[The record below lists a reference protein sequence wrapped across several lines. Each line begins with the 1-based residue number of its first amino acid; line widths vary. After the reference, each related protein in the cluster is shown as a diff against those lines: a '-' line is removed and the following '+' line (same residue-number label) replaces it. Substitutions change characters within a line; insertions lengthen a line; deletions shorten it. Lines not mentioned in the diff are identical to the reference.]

1 MSTKLSGLEGLTRQD
16 AMEGLA
22 EAGPRGMESTELRKT
37 ISRKWDSAAVDRA
50 LADLQR
56 EGEAVEYKG
65 RWIAVRHTE
74 WIVGQVDQ
82 FEKGDALIRMGAR
95 REAGYFVSRRN
106 LKGAIDKDRVLIRRV
121 KTPRKR
127 GGDRLP
133 EATVVRVLDRPLRTL
148 VGTLDWEGDRRWLV
162 PFDPK
167 VSLELEVV
175 DGDKFLED
183 QYVVVEVLDLARGVQ
198 GPVKGRVIEV
208 LGSADSPGVDVL
220 VMLRHFRIPDSFP
233 EAVLE
238 EASRFSEDPI
248 ESDLLDRRD
257 LTAEITVTIDGET
270 ARDFD
275 DAISVEQRPDGGFRA
290 GVHIADVS
298 HYVSEGEPLD
308 LEAFRRGTSV
318 YFPDRAIP
326 MLPESLSNGL
336 CSLRPDVLRLTLS
349 AFLEFS
355 PDGEVESR
363 SFDTTVIRSQRR
375 LTYGEVRRVLEVP
388 GPGDE
393 KEYGA
398 VLQTL
403 QAAEALARVLNRRR
417 MARGSIDFDLPEG
430 NVILDEEGFT
440 VGVRP
445 GERNIAHRIIEELM
459 IAANEAVAFHL
470 DGHGSPALFRVHDP
484 PQPTSLE
491 ELRSVVKPLGLKL
504 EGDLELLNP
513 RALQA
518 LLTQAEGK
526 PEEPFVS
533 SLVLRAMQQAA
544 YDPEC
549 RGHYALG
556 SNHYTHFTSPIRR
569 YPDLLVHRQLK
580 KLLRASDPSEDGD
593 SLLEPRLPSI
603 AEHCSFT
610 ERRAERAERQLLQ
623 WKLVRLLAGRI
634 GEKFSGR
641 VTGVQPFGLFVQ
653 LSDYFVDG
661 LVPIRS
667 MADDFYVYEA
677 DSHRL
682 IGQEKGRIYRL
693 ADQVEVV
700 LAAVDPRQRGLS
712 LAIAGMPEPR
722 RSRPRRPRRRSPR

>member
-1 MSTKLSGLEGLTRQD
+1 MSTELSGLDGVTRQD
-16 AMEGLA
+16 VLELLLK
-22 EAGPRGMESTELRKT
+22 AGPRGMRLAEMQKDMAPDWDAGTVEQALRN
-37 ISRKWDSAAVDRA
+37 
-50 LADLQR
+50 LQR
-56 EGEAVEYKG
+56 DGLAVEWNQ
-65 RWIAVRHTE
+65 RWMAIRHTE
-74 WIVGQVDQ
+74 WVVGQVDRL
-82 FEKGDALIRMGAR
+82 EKGDALIRTGDR
-95 REAGYFVSRRN
+95 WEAGYFVSRRN
-106 LKGAIDKDRVLIRRV
+106 LKGAIDRDRVLIRRV
-121 KTPRKR
+121 KTSGRK

-133 EATVVRVLDRPLRTL
+133 EATIVRVLERPLRTV
-148 VGTLDWEGDRRWLV
+148 VGTLEHEGDRRWLV

-167 VSLELEVV
+167 VNLDLEVTG
-175 DGDKFLED
+175 GDKMLED
-183 QYVVVEVLDLARGVQ
+183 QYVVVEVLDPPRGSR
-198 GPVKGRVIEV
+198 GPLRGRVTEV
-208 LGSADSPGVDVL
+208 LGSASSPGVDVL

-233 EAVLE
+233 DDVLAEAE
-238 EASRFSEDPI
+238 QFGEDPLQ
-248 ESDLLDRRD
+248 SDLDGRRD
-257 LTAEITVTIDGET
+257 LTSETTLTIDGES

-275 DAISVEQRPDGGFRA
+275 DAISVERRADGGFRA

-298 HYVSEGEPLD
+298 HYVSEVAPLD

-326 MLPESLSNGL
+326 MLPERLSNGL
-336 CSLRPDVLRLTLS
+336 CSLRPDVVRLTLS
-349 AFLEFS
+349 AFLEIS
-355 PDGEVESR
+355 SDGEVESR
-363 SFDTTVIRSQRR
+363 SFDTTVIRSSRR
-375 LTYGEVRRVLEVP
+375 LTYGEVRRLLEAP
-388 GPGDE
+388 QAGDDQ
-393 KEYGA
+393 EYAA
-398 VLQTL
+398 VLPTL
-403 QAAEALARVLNRRR
+403 RAAEGLARALNRRR
-417 MARGSIDFDLPEG
+417 MDRGSIDFDLPEG
-430 NVILDEEGFT
+430 DVILDEEGFT

-445 GERNIAHRIIEELM
+445 GERNIAHRIIEEMM

-470 DGHGSPALFRVHDP
+470 DGHESPAVYRVHDP
-484 PQPTSLE
+484 PQSTSLE

-513 RALQA
+513 AALQA
-518 LLTQAEGK
+518 LLKQAEGK

-556 SNHYTHFTSPIRR
+556 STHYTHFTSPIRR

-580 KLLRASDPSEDGD
+580 KLLRGAEPSEER
-593 SLLEPRLPSI
+593 SSQLESRLPSI

-623 WKLVRLLAGRI
+623 WKLVRLLAAKI
-634 GEKFSGR
+634 GERFSGR

-667 MADDFYVYEA
+667 MADDFYAYEA

-682 IGQEKGRIYRL
+682 VGQENGKIFRL

-700 LAAVDPRQRGLS
+700 LTAVDPRQRGLS

-722 RSRPRRPRRRSPR
+722 QSRPRRQRRRSPR

>member
-1 MSTKLSGLEGLTRQD
+1 VSTELSGLIGVTRQD
-16 AMEGLA
+16 VLEQLLRAGQKGLQLVELQKKMAAEWDAGAVEQALVELQRDGLA
-22 EAGPRGMESTELRKT
+22 
-37 ISRKWDSAAVDRA
+37 
-50 LADLQR
+50 
-56 EGEAVEYKG
+56 VEWNR
-65 RWIAVRHTE
+65 RWMAIRHTE
-74 WIVGQVDQ
+74 WIVGRLDRL
-82 FEKGDALIRMGAR
+82 EKGDALIRTGDR

-121 KTPRKR
+121 KTPQRSR
-127 GGDRLP
+127 EDRLP
-133 EATVVRVLDRPLRTL
+133 EATVVRVLERPLRTL

-167 VSLELEVV
+167 VSLDLEVTG
-175 DGDKFLED
+175 GDKMLED
-183 QYVVVEVLDLARGVQ
+183 QYVVVEVLDPDRGTR
-198 GPVKGRVIEV
+198 GRLRGRVTEV

-220 VMLRHFRIPDSFP
+220 VMLRHFRIPDEFP
-233 EAVLE
+233 AETLAAAE
-238 EASRFSEDPI
+238 RFGEDPDPG
-248 ESDLLDRRD
+248 DLTGRRD
-257 LTAEITVTIDGET
+257 LTGDTTVTIDGES

-275 DAISVEQRPDGGFRA
+275 DAISVERRPDGGFSA

-298 HYVSEGEPLD
+298 HYVSEGGPLD

-336 CSLRPDVLRLTLS
+336 CSLRPDVPRLTMS

-355 PDGEVESR
+355 SEGEVDSR
-363 SFDTTVIRSQRR
+363 SFDTSVIRSKRR
-375 LTYGEVRRVLEVP
+375 LTYEEVRRLLEEP
-388 GPGDE
+388 NREDAR
-393 KEYGA
+393 EYGS
-398 VLQTL
+398 VLPTL
-403 QAAEALARVLNRRR
+403 QAAEALARALNRRR
-417 MARGSIDFDLPEG
+417 MDRGSIDFDLPEG

-470 DGHGSPALFRVHDP
+470 DSHETPAVYRVHDP
-484 PQPTSLE
+484 PQATPLE

-513 RALQA
+513 SALQA
-518 LLTQAEGK
+518 LLKQAEGR

-544 YDPEC
+544 YDPAC

-556 SNHYTHFTSPIRR
+556 STHYTHFTSPIRR

-580 KLLRASDPSEDGD
+580 GLLTPAAASVEDD
-593 SLLEPRLPSI
+593 ALLERRLPSI

-623 WKLVRLLAGRI
+623 WKLVRLLAERI
-634 GEKFSGR
+634 GETFQGR

-667 MADDFYVYEA
+667 MADDFYVFEA

-682 IGQEKGRIYRL
+682 IGQEKGRTYRL

-700 LAAVDPRQRGLS
+700 LTGVDPRQRGLS
-712 LAIAGMPEPR
+712 LAIKGMPEPR
-722 RSRPRRPRRRSPR
+722 RARPRRQRRRSSR

>member
-1 MSTKLSGLEGLTRQD
+1 MSTELSGLDGVTRQEVLERLLQ
-16 AMEGLA
+16 AGARGL
-22 EAGPRGMESTELRKT
+22 ETDQ
-37 ISRKWDSAAVDRA
+37 IQRA
-50 LADLQR
+50 LAADWEAAAVEKALVELQR
-56 EGEAVEYKG
+56 DGLAVEWNR
-65 RWIAVRHTE
+65 RWMAVRHTE
-74 WIVGQVDQ
+74 WIAGQVNQ
-82 FEKGDALIRMGAR
+82 LEKGDALIRSGDR

-106 LKGAIDKDRVLIRRV
+106 LKGAIDKDRVLVRRV
-121 KTPRKR
+121 KTSR
-127 GGDRLP
+127 GKHDTRLP
-133 EATVVRVLDRPLRTL
+133 EATVVKVLERPLRTV

-167 VSLELEVV
+167 VSLDLEVV
-175 DGDKFLED
+175 DGDRMLED
-183 QYVVVEVLDLARGVQ
+183 QYVVVEVLEPNRGER
-198 GPVKGRVIEV
+198 GRLRGRVVEV
-208 LGSADSPGVDVL
+208 LGSASSPGVDVL
-220 VMLRHFRIPDSFP
+220 VMLRHFRIPDTFP
-233 EAVLE
+233 GEALA
-238 EASRFSEDPI
+238 EAERFGEDPAQ
-248 ESDLLDRRD
+248 SDLVGRRD
-257 LTAEITVTIDGET
+257 LTTAIAVTIDGET

-275 DAISVEQRPDGGFRA
+275 DAITVQKRSEGGFSA
-290 GVHIADVS
+290 GIHIADVS
-298 HYVSEGEPLD
+298 HYVSEGQALD

-318 YFPDRAIP
+318 YFPDRAVP

-336 CSLRPDVLRLTLS
+336 CSLRPDVQRLTLS

-355 PDGEVESR
+355 PDGEVESQ
-363 SFDTTVIRSQRR
+363 SFETTVICSKKR
-375 LTYGEVRRVLEVP
+375 LTYGEVRRLLEAP
-388 GPGDE
+388 EPTDAQ
-393 KEYGA
+393 EYGE
-398 VLQTL
+398 VLPTL
-403 QAAEALARVLNRRR
+403 RAAEALARVLNRRR
-417 MARGSIDFDLPEG
+417 MERGSIDFDLPEG

-470 DGHGSPALFRVHDP
+470 DTHESPAVYRVHDS
-484 PQPTSLE
+484 PQLTALE

-513 RALQA
+513 AALQA
-518 LLTQAEGK
+518 LLKQVEGK
-526 PEEPFVS
+526 PEEPFVA
-533 SLVLRAMQQAA
+533 SLVLRSMQQAS

-556 SNHYTHFTSPIRR
+556 STHYTHFTSPIRR

-580 KLLRASDPSEDGD
+580 RLSEPSESSEAAD
-593 SLLEPRLPSI
+593 SMLERRLPSI
-603 AEHCSFT
+603 AEHCGFT

-641 VTGVQPFGLFVQ
+641 ITGVQPFGLFVQ

-667 MADDFYVYEA
+667 MADDYYVFEA

-682 IGQEKGRIYRL
+682 VGQEKGRVYRL

-700 LAAVDPRQRGLS
+700 LSGVDPRQRGLTLS
-712 LAIAGMPEPR
+712 IEGMPEPR
-722 RSRPRRPRRRSPR
+722 KPPRRRQRRQRPR

>member
-1 MSTKLSGLEGLTRQD
+1 MSTELSGLTGVTRQD
-16 AMEGLA
+16 VLEQLLGAGQKGLQLVELQERMAPDWDGGAIEQALVELQRDGLA
-22 EAGPRGMESTELRKT
+22 
-37 ISRKWDSAAVDRA
+37 
-50 LADLQR
+50 
-56 EGEAVEYKG
+56 VEWNR
-65 RWIAVRHTE
+65 RWMAIRHTE
-74 WIVGQVDQ
+74 WIVGRVDRL
-82 FEKGDALIRMGAR
+82 EKGDALIRTGDR

-106 LKGAIDKDRVLIRRV
+106 LKGAIDKDRVLLRRV
-121 KTPRKR
+121 KTSHRKR
-127 GGDRLP
+127 QDRLP
-133 EATVVRVLDRPLRTL
+133 EATVVKVLERPLRTL

-167 VSLELEVV
+167 VSLDLEVIG
-175 DGDKFLED
+175 GDRMLED
-183 QYVVVEVLDLARGVQ
+183 QYVVVEVLDPERGTR
-198 GPVKGRVIEV
+198 GRLRGRVTEV
-208 LGSADSPGVDVL
+208 LGSASSPGVDVL
-220 VMLRHFRIPDSFP
+220 VMLRHFRIPDEFP
-233 EAVLE
+233 AETLAAAE
-238 EASRFSEDPI
+238 RFGADPDPA
-248 ESDLLDRRD
+248 DLAGRRD
-257 LTAEITVTIDGET
+257 LTTDTTVTIDGET

-275 DAISVEQRPDGGFRA
+275 DAISVGQRPDGGFSA

-298 HYVSEGEPLD
+298 HYVSEGDPLD

-318 YFPDRAIP
+318 YFPDRAVP
-326 MLPESLSNGL
+326 MLPENLSNGL
-336 CSLRPDVLRLTLS
+336 CSLRPDVPRLTLS
-349 AFLEFS
+349 AFLEIS
-355 PDGEVESR
+355 SDGEVESR
-363 SFDTTVIRSQRR
+363 RFDTSVIRSQRR
-375 LTYGEVRRVLEVP
+375 LTYEEVRRLLEEPV
-388 GPGDE
+388 DE
-393 KEYGA
+393 DAKEYGE
-398 VLQTL
+398 VLPTL
-403 QAAEALARVLNRRR
+403 RAAEELARALNRRR
-417 MARGSIDFDLPEG
+417 MDRGSIDFDLPEG

-470 DGHGSPALFRVHDP
+470 DSHEIPALYRVHDP
-484 PQPTSLE
+484 PQATPLE

-513 RALQA
+513 SALQA
-518 LLTQAEGK
+518 LLKQVEGR

-556 SNHYTHFTSPIRR
+556 STHYTHFTSPIRR

-580 KLLRASDPSEDGD
+580 KLLGPSASSAEDD
-593 SLLEPRLPSI
+593 ELLHRRSPSI

-623 WKLVRLLAGRI
+623 WKLVRLLEGRI
-634 GEKFSGR
+634 GETFQGR

-653 LSDYFVDG
+653 LSEYFVDG

-667 MADDFYVYEA
+667 MADDFYVFEA

-682 IGQEKGRIYRL
+682 VGREKGRTYRL

-700 LAAVDPRQRGLS
+700 LAGVDPRQRGLS
-712 LAIAGMPEPR
+712 LAIQGMPEPR
-722 RSRPRRPRRRSPR
+722 RTRPRRPRRRSSR

>member
-1 MSTKLSGLEGLTRQD
+1 MSTELSGVSGVIREDVSERLL
-16 AMEGLA
+16 
-22 EAGPRGMESTELRKT
+22 EAGPKGLQ
-37 ISRKWDSAAVDRA
+37 

-56 EGEAVEYKG
+56 EMAPDWTGIAVEQALAELQREG
-65 RWIAVRHTE
+65 IAVEWNRRWTAVRHTE
-74 WIVGQVDQ
+74 WIVGQLDRL
-82 FEKGDALIRMGAR
+82 ERGDALVRTGDR
-95 REAGYFVSRRN
+95 REAGYFIGRSN
-106 LKGAIDKDRVLIRRV
+106 LKGAIDRDRVLIRRI
-121 KTPRKR
+121 KTSNRR
-127 GGDRLP
+127 REDRLP

-167 VSLELEVV
+167 VSLDLEVIG
-175 DGDKFLED
+175 GDKMLEE
-183 QYVVVEVLDLARGVQ
+183 QYVVVEVLDPDRGTR
-198 GPVKGRVIEV
+198 GRLRGRVIEV
-208 LGSADSPGVDVL
+208 LGSATSPGVDVL
-220 VMLRHFRIPDSFP
+220 VMLRHFKIPDEFP
-233 EAVLE
+233 EDALAAAERFGENPDDGDLE
-238 EASRFSEDPI
+238 SRRN
-248 ESDLLDRRD
+248 L
-257 LTAEITVTIDGET
+257 AEQITVTIDGES

-275 DAISVEQRPDGGFRA
+275 DAISVEQRPDGGFSA

-298 HYVSEGEPLD
+298 HYVVEGGPLD

-326 MLPESLSNGL
+326 MLPENLSNGL
-336 CSLRPDVLRLTLS
+336 CSLRPDVPRLTLS

-355 PDGEVESR
+355 AEGEVESR
-363 SFDTTVIRSQRR
+363 SFDVTVIRSKRR
-375 LTYGEVRRVLEVP
+375 LTYAEVRRLLEEPDPRDELDYGLVLP
-388 GPGDE
+388 
-393 KEYGA
+393 
-398 VLQTL
+398 TL
-403 QAAEALARVLNRRR
+403 RAAEGLARVLNRRR

-430 NVILDEEGFT
+430 DVILDEEGFT

-470 DGHGSPALFRVHDP
+470 DSHESPAVYRVHDP
-484 PQPTSLE
+484 PQASSLD

-504 EGDLELLNP
+504 EKDLELLNP
-513 RALQA
+513 AALQA
-518 LLTQAEGK
+518 LLQQAEGK
-526 PEEPFVS
+526 PEEPFVA

-556 SNHYTHFTSPIRR
+556 STHYTHFTSPIRR

-580 KLLRASDPSEDGD
+580 KLLAREATSEAGNL
-593 SLLEPRLPSI
+593 LLERRLPSI

-634 GEKFSGR
+634 GERFQGR

-667 MADDFYVYEA
+667 MADDYYVYEA

-693 ADQVEVV
+693 ADEVEVV
-700 LAAVDPRQRGLS
+700 LSGVDPRQRGLS
-712 LAIAGMPEPR
+712 LTIEGMPEPR
-722 RSRPRRPRRRSPR
+722 RKQPPRHRRRASR

>member
-1 MSTKLSGLEGLTRQD
+1 MSTELSGLDGVTRQD
-16 AMEGLA
+16 VLERLMAAGTKGMQLVELQKKMAPDWDASAVEQALGGLQRDGLA
-22 EAGPRGMESTELRKT
+22 VE
-37 ISRKWDSAAVDRA
+37 WN
-50 LADLQR
+50 QR
-56 EGEAVEYKG
+56 WMA
-65 RWIAVRHTE
+65 IRHTK
-74 WIVGQVDQ
+74 WIVGQVNQ
-82 FEKGDALIRMGAR
+82 LEKGDALIRTGDR
-95 REAGYFVSRRN
+95 WEAGYFVSRRN
-106 LKGAIDKDRVLIRRV
+106 LKGAIDRDRVLIRRV
-121 KTPRKR
+121 EASGRKA
-127 GGDRLP
+127 GDRLP
-133 EATVVRVLDRPLRTL
+133 EATIVRVLERPLRTV
-148 VGTLDWEGDRRWLV
+148 VGTLDFEGDRRWLV

-167 VSLELEVV
+167 VNLDLEVTG
-175 DGDKFLED
+175 GDNRLED
-183 QYVVVEVLDLARGVQ
+183 QYVVVEVLDPRRGSR
-198 GPVKGRVIEV
+198 GPLKGRVTEV
-208 LGSADSPGVDVL
+208 LGSASSPGVDVL
-220 VMLRHFRIPDSFP
+220 VMLRHFRIPENFP
-233 EAVLE
+233 VEALA
-238 EASRFSEDPI
+238 EAERFGEDPL
-248 ESDLLDRRD
+248 ESDLEGRRD
-257 LTAEITVTIDGET
+257 LTTQTAVTIDGES

-275 DAISVEQRPDGGFRA
+275 DAISVEQRPDGGFSVA
-290 GVHIADVS
+290 VHIADVS
-298 HYVSEGEPLD
+298 HYVSEGDALD

-326 MLPESLSNGL
+326 MLPETLSNGL
-336 CSLRPDVLRLTLS
+336 CSLRPDVVRLTLS

-355 PDGEVESR
+355 PEGEVESR
-363 SFDTTVIRSQRR
+363 RFDTTVIRSSRR
-375 LTYGEVRRVLEVP
+375 LTYGEVRRLLEEP
-388 GPGDE
+388 ETKDE
-393 KEYGA
+393 QEYGP
-398 VLQTL
+398 VLTML
-403 QAAEALARVLNRRR
+403 RAAEALARVLNRRR
-417 MARGSIDFDLPEG
+417 MDRGSIDFDLPEG
-430 NVILDEEGFT
+430 DVILDEEGFT

-470 DGHGSPALFRVHDP
+470 DSHETPAVYRVHDP
-484 PQPTSLE
+484 PQSTSLE

-504 EGDLELLNP
+504 EGDLQLLNP
-513 RALQA
+513 AALQA
-518 LLTQAEGK
+518 LLKQAEGK

-556 SNHYTHFTSPIRR
+556 STHYTHFTSPIRR

-580 KLLRASDPSEDGD
+580 RLLQGSEPAEGKD
-593 SLLEPRLPSI
+593 SLLESRLPSI

-682 IGQEKGRIYRL
+682 IGQENGKIYRL
-693 ADQVEVV
+693 ADRVDVV
-700 LAAVDPRQRGLS
+700 LTGVDPRQRGLS
-712 LAIAGMPEPR
+712 LAIEGMPEPR
-722 RSRPRRPRRRSPR
+722 QSRPRRQRRRSPR

>member
-1 MSTKLSGLEGLTRQD
+1 MSGLDGVIRQD
-16 AMEGLA
+16 VLERLLTAGQSGMQLVELQKELA
-22 EAGPRGMESTELRKT
+22 PDWDVAGVEQ
-37 ISRKWDSAAVDRA
+37 A
-50 LADLQR
+50 LGDLQR
-56 EGEAVEYKG
+56 AGLAVEWNR
-65 RWIAVRHTE
+65 RWMAIRFTE
-74 WIVGQVDQ
+74 WVVGQVSQ
-82 FEKGDALIRMGAR
+82 LEKGDALIRTGDR

-106 LKGAIDKDRVLIRRV
+106 LKGAIDRDRVLIRRV
-121 KTPRKR
+121 KSPGKK

-133 EATVVRVLDRPLRTL
+133 EATIVRVLERPLRTV
-148 VGTLDWEGDRRWLV
+148 VGTLDHEGDRRWLV

-167 VSLELEVV
+167 VNLDLEVTG
-175 DGDKFLED
+175 GDKMLED
-183 QYVVVEVLDLARGVQ
+183 QYVVVEVLDPPRGSR
-198 GPVKGRVIEV
+198 GRLRGRVTEV
-208 LGSADSPGVDVL
+208 LGSASSPGVDVL
-220 VMLRHFRIPDSFP
+220 VMLRHFRIPDTFP
-233 EAVLE
+233 EDVLA
-238 EASRFSEDPI
+238 EAGRFGEDPV
-248 ESDLLDRRD
+248 ESDLEGRRD
-257 LTAEITVTIDGET
+257 LTTETTVTIDGES

-275 DAISVEQRPDGGFRA
+275 DAISVEQRPDGGFSA
-290 GVHIADVS
+290 AVHIADVS
-298 HYVSEGEPLD
+298 HYVSEGEALD

-326 MLPESLSNGL
+326 MLPETLSNGL
-336 CSLRPDVLRLTLS
+336 CSLRPDVVRLTLS

-355 PDGEVESR
+355 SAGEVESR
-363 SFDTTVIRSQRR
+363 SFDTTVIRSSRR
-375 LTYGEVRRVLEVP
+375 LTYGEVRRMLEAP
-388 GPGDE
+388 ETKDE
-393 KEYGA
+393 QEYGP
-398 VLQTL
+398 VLKML
-403 QAAEALARVLNRRR
+403 RAAEALARVLNRRR
-417 MARGSIDFDLPEG
+417 MDRGSIDFDLPEG
-430 NVILDEEGFT
+430 DVILDEEGFT

-470 DGHGSPALFRVHDP
+470 DTHESPAVYRVHDP
-484 PQPTSLE
+484 PQSTSLE

-504 EGDLELLNP
+504 EGDLQLVNP
-513 RALQA
+513 AALQA
-518 LLTQAEGK
+518 LLKQAEGK

-556 SNHYTHFTSPIRR
+556 STHYTHFTSPIRR

-580 KLLRASDPSEDGD
+580 KLLRGSEPSEGKT
-593 SLLEPRLPSI
+593 SLLEQRLPSI

-661 LVPIRS
+661 LIPIRS

-682 IGQEKGRIYRL
+682 IGQERGKIYRL

-700 LAAVDPRQRGLS
+700 LAGVDPRQRGLS
-712 LAIAGMPEPR
+712 LAIEGMPEPR
-722 RSRPRRPRRRSPR
+722 RSRRRPQRRRAPR

>member
-1 MSTKLSGLEGLTRQD
+1 VSTELSGLSGVIRQD
-16 AMEGLA
+16 VSERLL
-22 EAGPRGMESTELRKT
+22 EAGPRGLQL
-37 ISRKWDSAAVDRA
+37 V
-50 LADLQR
+50 DLQR
-56 EGEAVEYKG
+56 EMAPDWTGTAVEQALSELQREG
-65 RWIAVRHTE
+65 IAVEWNRRWRAVRHTE
-74 WIVGQVDQ
+74 WVVGRLDRL
-82 FEKGDALIRMGAR
+82 ERGDALVRTGDR
-95 REAGYFVSRRN
+95 REAGYFIARSN
-106 LKGAIDKDRVLIRRV
+106 LKGAIDRDRVLIRRV
-121 KTPRKR
+121 KTSHRQR
-127 GGDRLP
+127 ENRLP

-167 VSLELEVV
+167 VSLDLEVV
-175 DGDKFLED
+175 GGDKMLED
-183 QYVVVEVLDLARGVQ
+183 QYVVVEVLDPDRGTR
-198 GPVKGRVIEV
+198 GRLRGRVIEV
-208 LGSADSPGVDVL
+208 LGSASSPGVDVL
-220 VMLRHFRIPDSFP
+220 VMLRHFKIPDEFP
-233 EAVLE
+233 EDALAAAE
-238 EASRFSEDPI
+238 RFGEDPETGDL
-248 ESDLLDRRD
+248 ESRRNLTDR
-257 LTAEITVTIDGET
+257 ITVTIDGES

-275 DAISVEQRPDGGFRA
+275 DAISVEQRSDGGFSA

-298 HYVSEGEPLD
+298 HYVAEGGALD

-326 MLPESLSNGL
+326 MLPENLSNGL
-336 CSLRPDVLRLTLS
+336 CSLRPDVPRLTLS

-355 PDGEVESR
+355 AQGEVESR
-363 SFDTTVIRSQRR
+363 SFDISVIRSKRR
-375 LTYGEVRRVLEVP
+375 LTYAEVRRLLEEP
-388 GPGDE
+388 DPRDE
-393 KEYGA
+393 LEYGP
-398 VLQTL
+398 VLPTL
-403 QAAEALARVLNRRR
+403 RAAEALARVLNQRR

-430 NVILDEEGFT
+430 DVILDEEGFT

-470 DGHGSPALFRVHDP
+470 DSHESPAVYRVHDP
-484 PQPTSLE
+484 PQPTSLD
-491 ELRSVVKPLGLKL
+491 ELRSVVKPMGLKL
-504 EGDLELLNP
+504 EKDLELLNP
-513 RALQA
+513 AALQA
-518 LLTQAEGK
+518 LLKQVEGK
-526 PEEPFVS
+526 PEEPFVA

-556 SNHYTHFTSPIRR
+556 STHYTHFTSPIRR

-580 KLLRASDPSEDGD
+580 KLLAREATSEAENL
-593 SLLEPRLPSI
+593 LLERRLPSI

-634 GEKFSGR
+634 GDKFQGR

-667 MADDFYVYEA
+667 MADDYYVYEA

-700 LAAVDPRQRGLS
+700 LSGVDPRQRGLS
-712 LAIAGMPEPR
+712 LTIEGMPEPR
-722 RSRPRRPRRRSPR
+722 RKQPPRRRRRSSR

>member
-1 MSTKLSGLEGLTRQD
+1 MSTELSGLEGLTRQD

-56 EGEAVEYKG
+56 EGEAVEWKG

-74 WIVGQVDQ
+74 WSVGQVDQ
-82 FEKGDALIRMGAR
+82 FEKGDALIRTGAR

-121 KTPRKR
+121 KKPRKR
-127 GGDRLP
+127 GDDRLP

-238 EASRFSEDPI
+238 ESSRFSEDPI
-248 ESDLLDRRD
+248 ESDLLGRRD
-257 LTAEITVTIDGET
+257 LTAEITVTNDGET

-375 LTYGEVRRVLEVP
+375 LTYGEVRRVLEAP
-388 GPGDE
+388 GAGDE

-403 QAAEALARVLNRRR
+403 QASEALARVLNRRR

-682 IGQEKGRIYRL
+682 IGQEKGQIYRL

-712 LAIAGMPEPR
+712 LAIVGMPEPR
-722 RSRPRRPRRRSPR
+722 RSRPRRQRRRSPR

>member
-1 MSTKLSGLEGLTRQD
+1 VSTELSGLDGVIRQRVLERLLD
-16 AMEGLA
+16 
-22 EAGPRGMESTELRKT
+22 AGPQGVQTARLQKDLAPDWEARPVE
-37 ISRKWDSAAVDRA
+37 RA
-50 LADLQR
+50 LAELQR
-56 EGEAVEYKG
+56 EGLAVDWDR
-65 RWIAVRHTE
+65 RWMAVRHTE

-82 FEKGDALIRMGAR
+82 LEKGDALIRTGDR

-106 LKGAIDKDRVLIRRV
+106 LKGAIDRDRVLIRRV
-121 KTPRKR
+121 KTARQK

-133 EATVVRVLDRPLRTL
+133 EATVVRVLERPLRTL

-167 VSLELEVV
+167 VSLDLEVTG
-175 DGDKFLED
+175 GDKLLED
-183 QYVVVEVLDLARGVQ
+183 QYVVVEVLDPPRG
-198 GPVKGRVIEV
+198 GPRPLRGRVTEV
-208 LGSADSPGVDVL
+208 LGSVSTPGVDVE
-220 VMLRHFRIPDSFP
+220 VMLRHFRIPDDFPASVLAAADSFG
-233 EAVLE
+233 
-238 EASRFSEDPI
+238 EDPA
-248 ESDLLDRRD
+248 ETDLGGRRD
-257 LTAEITVTIDGET
+257 LSSRITVTIDGET

-275 DAISVEQRPDGGFRA
+275 DAISVEPRQDGGFSA

-298 HYVSEGEPLD
+298 HYVAEAGPLD

-336 CSLRPDVLRLTLS
+336 CSLRPEVPRLTLS

-363 SFDTTVIRSQRR
+363 SFGTTVIRSSRR
-375 LTYGEVRRVLEVP
+375 LTYGEVRRLLDEP
-388 GPGDE
+388 GGRDE
-393 KEYGA
+393 QEYGP
-398 VLQTL
+398 VLPTL
-403 QAAEALARVLNRRR
+403 RAAEALARVLYRRR
-417 MARGSIDFDLPEG
+417 MERGSIDFDLPEG

-459 IAANEAVAFHL
+459 IAANEAAAIYL
-470 DGHGSPALFRVHDP
+470 DGHGSPAIFRVHDP
-484 PQPTSLE
+484 PQATSLE

-504 EGDLELLNP
+504 EGDFELLNP
-513 RALQA
+513 AALQA
-518 LLTQAEGK
+518 LLQQVEGK

-533 SLVLRAMQQAA
+533 SLVLRAMQRAA

-556 SNHYTHFTSPIRR
+556 STHYTHFTSPIRR

-580 KLLRASDPSEDGD
+580 RLLGVLEPPEGGD
-593 SLLEPRLPSI
+593 SLLEQRLPSI

-610 ERRAERAERQLLQ
+610 ERRAERAERKLLQ
-623 WKLVRLLAGRI
+623 WKLVRLLADRT
-634 GEKFSGR
+634 GESFPGR
-641 VTGVQPFGLFVQ
+641 VTGVHPFGLFVQ
-653 LSDYFVDG
+653 LNDYFVDG

-682 IGQEKGRIYRL
+682 VGQDNRRVFRL
-693 ADQVEVV
+693 ADPVEVV
-700 LAAVDPRQRGLS
+700 LSGVDLRQRGLS
-712 LAIAGMPEPR
+712 LSIEGMPQ
-722 RSRPRRPRRRSPR
+722 PRRPRPRRQRDRSRR